1 MQVIVI
7 EKKKE
12 KKDAAVSRSVIEE
25 LKAAV
30 SDEGL
35 KGRLCRDWS

>member
-7 EKKKE
+7 EKKKR
-12 KKDAAVSRSVIEE
+12 KDAAVSRSVIEE